1 MTKLVLFNKPYGV
14 HSQFKKDHD
23 GMITLADFIDDKTMR
38 VAGRLDKDSEGLLL
52 LTDDGRLNH
61 AITTPPTAKNA
72 KDKHTKCAKTYLVQV
87 ENIATNA
94 QIQALEQGVILKDG
108 KTLPAKVQKLD
119 ETELPIR
126 LWQRNPPIRQR
137 VNIPTTWLQITI
149 VEGKNRQI
157 RRMVA
162 HVGLPCLRLIRS
174 QVGIWQLDGLAVG
187 ESRVLQLDQQTL
199 LSLGLSAQP
208 TAKQKKST
216 NLISSNTKG
225 AVNPKSGKAHLLKK
239 PSWRVRS
246 PKFRA

>member
-1 MTKLVLFNKPYGV
+1 MMVG
-14 HSQFKKDHD
+14 S
-23 GMITLADFIDDKTMR
+23 
-38 VAGRLDKDSEGLLL
+38 
-52 LTDDGRLNH
+52 
-61 AITTPPTAKNA
+61 ITTPPTAKNA

-137 VNIPTTWLQITI
+137 VNIPTTWLKMTI

-174 QVGIWQLDGLAVG
+174 QIGIWQLDGLAVG
-187 ESRVLQLDQQTL
+187 ESRAVHLDDQML
-199 LSLGLSAQP
+199 ADMGIFNHSASRSP
-208 TAKQKKST
+208 A
-216 NLISSNTKG
+216 N
-225 AVNPKSGKAHLLKK
+225 KAHSSAYHAPKNQSKPNLKRTR
-239 PSWRVRS
+239 P
-246 PKFRA
+246 PKFGGRG